1 MGISYCIYKDS
12 NHWDLENLDIKNN
25 VLKDYKE
32 SIATHKI
39 TKLNISYQDKLAME
53 EIEKLSLKFY
63 EYCPKEFSCIRNLEG
78 IDRSDMFRSFK
89 PENNLSLI
97 EKSKGKGG
105 SFFLSTYDDLFLIKT
120 VTRNEADTL
129 AKFLLPNLL
138 YHFKK
143 YQDSFLCPIYGLF
156 SLEFSK
162 GCNIYFVIMRNVVG
176 PFKKLILRQYDLK
189 GSKTNREEDL
199 KIDTGGLKH
208 QTLKDVNFNKLE
220 GNLYLNKSDSNH
232 LLNRLQ
238 EDSFL
243 LNENNLMDYSLLV
256 TIVDS
261 SEIEHI
267 LNEKIFEPSLIS
279 RSSTFV
285 LSNEQKVFKEINS
298 KEDIINENSNSNS
311 NSNSSDDLRLSD
323 EQIKNLKHYK
333 RYVFKSILQS
343 KVYIISII
351 DFLQFYHFFKSL
363 ETKYKFYIKTRP
375 DDIFDISCVPPNIY
389 QNRFMIYIKSIL
401 IDEKIFKTRVSKFH
415 NDEDRLKSL
424 KENEFNDDIYTNH
437 FETKPIKCP
446 NCQFIIET

>member
-1 MGISYCIYKDS
+1 MGISYCIYKDK
-12 NHWDLENLDIKNN
+12 NEWDIEKLDIKND
-25 VLKDYKE
+25 VLKNYKE
-32 SIATHKI
+32 SISTHKI
-39 TKLNISYQDKLAME
+39 TSLNISYQDKLAME

-63 EYCPKEFSCIRNLEG
+63 EYCPKEFSCIRSLEE
-78 IDRSDMFRSFK
+78 INNSDMFRSFK

-143 YQDSFLCPIYGLF
+143 YQDSFLCPIYGLY

-162 GCNIYFVIMRNVVG
+162 GCNIYFVVMRNVVG
-176 PFKKLILRQYDLK
+176 PFKKVVLRQYDLK

-199 KIDTGGLKH
+199 EIDTGGLKH

-220 GNLYLNKSDSNH
+220 GNIFINKTDTNH

-261 SEIEHI
+261 SEIENI
-267 LNEKIFEPSLIS
+267 LTEKIFEPSAIS

-285 LSNEQKVFKEINS
+285 LSNENFEKNIKE
-298 KEDIINENSNSNS
+298 EIINNNS
-311 NSNSSDDLRLSD
+311 NSNSSGSINETILSK
-323 EQIKNLKHYK
+323 EQIKNLKYYK

-363 ETKYKFYIKTRP
+363 ETKYKYYIKTRP
-375 DDIFDISCVPPNIY
+375 DDIFDISCVPPAIY
-389 QNRFMIYIKSIL
+389 QNRFMIYIKSIM
-401 IDEKIFKTRVSKFH
+401 IDEKIFRKRVSKFH
-415 NDEDRLKSL
+415 NEEDRLESL
-424 KENEFNDDIYTNH
+424 KEKNFSEENDIIHH
-437 FETKPIKCP
+437 FESKPIKCP
-446 NCQFIIET
+446 NCQFIIDI